1 MGDVLKVA
9 DNRAWLL
16 MIPALFVMGLV
27 GVVPLLAAFN
37 YAFFDIFTIQQAY
50 WVGDEW
56 YRQIITSDRFYASF
70 GRSLL
75 FSALV
80 MSVQFSLGIAL
91 ARMVSRMGPSR
102 IFVLMLVALPLVVP
116 WNMIAMMW
124 QSLIHPETGIAGRA
138 MVLLG
143 LGFDYKFNAVHTW
156 LLLIVMDTWHWIG
169 LVVILAYAGFS
180 GIPKAYYQAAAID
193 GATSFAVFRH
203 IELPKI
209 TSALSIAI
217 LLRFMDS
224 FMINTEA
231 FAMNA
236 GGPNYATSF
245 LSLDLSEDIKAFN
258 YGITSARSMLYFLIV
273 MTVAWLFRIWVER
286 QGRVDDGVQALK
298 AGG

>member
-1 MGDVLKVA
+1 LKIA

-16 MIPALFVMGLV
+16 MIPALSVMGLV

-37 YAFFDIFTIQQAY
+37 YSFFDIFTIQQAY

-56 YRQIITSDRFYASF
+56 YRQIITSDRFYASLA
-70 GRSLL
+70 RSLL

-80 MSVQFSLGIAL
+80 MTVQFTLGIAL
-91 ARMVSRMGPSR
+91 ARMLSRMGPAR
-102 IFVLMLVALPLVVP
+102 ILVLMLVALPLVVP

-124 QSLIHPETGIAGRA
+124 QSLIHPETGLAGRA
-138 MVLLG
+138 LAFAG
-143 LGFDYKFNAVHTW
+143 IAFDYKFNPLHTW
-156 LLLIVMDTWHWIG
+156 ILLIVMDTWHWIG

-180 GIPKAYYQAAAID
+180 GIPKAHYRAAAID
-193 GATSFAVFRH
+193 GASGFAVFRH

-209 TSALSIAI
+209 SGALSIAI

-224 FMINTEA
+224 LMINTEA

-258 YGITSARSMLYFLIV
+258 YGSTAARSMLYFLIV
-273 MTVAWLFRIWVER
+273 VTIAWMFRLWVER
-286 QGRVDDGVQALK
+286 RAQTDDGSGPVRV
-298 AGG
+298 GG